1 MNLSHN
7 KFSEKSGE
15 NLGLGISELQLMLL
29 YKYDRIIKTTVLMKC
44 ASRFSHTLILRVQ
57 KAWKSLQ
64 VLTKNNIQ
72 RRWVLKRK

>member
-29 YKYDRIIKTTVLMKC
+29 YKYDRIIKTVLMKC
-44 ASRFSHTLILRVQ
+44 ASRFPHTSILRVQ
-57 KAWKSLQ
+57 KA
-64 VLTKNNIQ
+64 
-72 RRWVLKRK
+72 

>member
-29 YKYDRIIKTTVLMKC
+29 YKYDRIIKTVLMKC
-44 ASRFSHTLILRVQ
+44 ASRFPHTLILQVQ

-64 VLTKNNIQ
+64 VLTKNNILN
-72 RRWVLKRK
+72 VDEC

>member
-29 YKYDRIIKTTVLMKC
+29 HKYDRIIKTTVLMKC
-44 ASRFSHTLILRVQ
+44 ASRFPHTSILRVQ
-57 KAWKSLQ
+57 KA
-64 VLTKNNIQ
+64 
-72 RRWVLKRK
+72 